1 MAEEKLVF
9 RIPIS
14 KVQTP
19 QAPPEEIIQPVAI
32 QTALMYKTLQEIKKA
47 TVELTELVGKTS
59 KLVDKMS
66 ELVEQTKSRGE
77 VLQFD
82 KLVENDWAKIEPGWG
97 AWRGLN
103 IYNTG
108 DGTCEIKL
116 NRLDSPSIYL
126 GGGESKSYMF
136 LTPCITAVYVRCDP
150 PSKIELEFL
159 R

>member
-1 MAEEKLVF
+1 MVEEKLVF

-19 QAPPEEIIQPVAI
+19 QVPPEEIIQPVAI

-47 TVELTELVGKTS
+47 TAELTELVEKTS
-59 KLVDKMS
+59 ELVDKMS
-66 ELVEQTKSRGE
+66 ELVEQIKSSGE

-82 KLVENDWAKIEPGWG
+82 KLVDNIWTKIEPGRG
-97 AWRGLN
+97 SWRGLN
-103 IYNTG
+103 IYNAG

-126 GGGESKSYMF
+126 GSGESKSYMF
-136 LTPCITAVYVRCDP
+136 LTPCITAVYVKCDP